1 MVESTPYRILSLVS
15 FWVVAGVFA
24 VLHEAAVLRFDVPLY
39 GGPPTVVD
47 LVGNIWDRGR

>member
-1 MVESTPYRILSLVS
+1 MIKSTPYRILSLVS
-15 FWVVAGVFA
+15 FWVVVGVFV

-47 LVGNIWDRGR
+47 LVGNIRDRGK